1 MKNTLKKIASTT
13 LIGLSL
19 LGIGSSVASA
29 ATVYYKG
36 SAVYWDYGRTAAV
49 FSYSNVQSTVYEHTA
64 TANGVS
70 SGWQDPGVMASA
82 TAFIGGGTAQCYW
95 NCRG

>member
-1 MKNTLKKIASTT
+1 MKKTLKKIASTA
-13 LIGLSL
+13 LIVFSL
-19 LGIGSSVASA
+19 LGIGSSVVSA

-36 SAVYWDYGRTAAV
+36 SAVYWDYGRAAAV
-49 FSYSNVQSTVYEHTA
+49 FSYSDVQSSDYEHRA

-70 SGWQDPGVMASA
+70 SGWKDPGVMATVA
-82 TAFIGGGTAQCYW
+82 AFIGGGTAQCYW

>member
-19 LGIGSSVASA
+19 LGIGSSVVSA

-36 SAVYWDYGRTAAV
+36 SAVYWDYGRAAAV
-49 FSYSNVQSTVYEHTA
+49 FNYSDVHSSVYEHTA

-70 SGWQDPGVMASA
+70 SGWKDPGVMASA
-82 TAFIGGGTAQCYW
+82 IAFIGGDTAQCYW

>member
-19 LGIGSSVASA
+19 LGIGSSVVSA

-49 FSYSNVQSTVYEHTA
+49 FSYSNV
-64 TANGVS
+64 
-70 SGWQDPGVMASA
+70 
-82 TAFIGGGTAQCYW
+82 
-95 NCRG
+95 

>member
-1 MKNTLKKIASTT
+1 MKNILKKAA
-13 LIGLSL
+13 LMNLVGFSL
-19 LGIGSSVASA
+19 LGMGSSAVAA

-49 FSYSNVQSTVYEHTA
+49 YSYSNVQSSVYDHTA

-70 SGWQDPGVMASA
+70 SGWKAPGVLASA
-82 TAFIGGGTAQCYW
+82 SAYIGGSTAQCYW

>member
-29 ATVYYKG
+29 ATIYYKG

-70 SGWQDPGVMASA
+70 SGWQSPGVMASA